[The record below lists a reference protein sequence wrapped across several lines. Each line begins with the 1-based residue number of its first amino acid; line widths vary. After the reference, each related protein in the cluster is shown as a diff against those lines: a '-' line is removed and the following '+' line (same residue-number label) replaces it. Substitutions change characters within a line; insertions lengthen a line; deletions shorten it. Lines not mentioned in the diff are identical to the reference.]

1 MDGGGK
7 CSACKTDT
15 NETDVLSCFECKE
28 VFHALCTAMDNPICN
43 KSFLNTFKRAKKSN
57 FLFLCDTCLTRREQ
71 NEASTVTQQISSLT
85 DTVAKLASEFTAF
98 KDAQQN
104 RETQQHRADTDQN
117 NTLNMQQPWSNPESV
132 KKMKSSLQIKSNGVE
147 IDIKKVEE
155 IASSNSIQ
163 VSKAIKHDNGDV
175 VIHLPTVQDSEKLS
189 PLLDQD
195 TFAGNEVV
203 KVKSK
208 LPTISILS
216 VTNFTTNEEFIEKV
230 KRQNPVIKE
239 KLQNGAEFKIIFTKK
254 PQDEESGNNKY
265 VQVVARVSNNMREA
279 IRLADDRIYM
289 DLVAHRVV
297 DRFFIK
303 RCNKCQKFGH
313 YERDCSEEVCCGY
326 CHGKHNSDRCRVT
339 VGDFENYKCINCKRN
354 GKDCAGHSAFW
365 YKCPTYLEQQDK
377 LKRIIPYYQKN

>member
-1 MDGGGK
+1 MASPKVDGGGM

-15 NETDVLSCFECKE
+15 NETDVLSCFDCKE
-28 VFHALCTAMDNPICN
+28 VFHALCNSMESPICN
-43 KSFLNTFKRAKKSN
+43 KSFLNTFKRAKKIN
-57 FLFLCDTCLTRREQ
+57 FFFLCDVCLTKREQ

-85 DTVAKLASEFTAF
+85 ETVAKLASEFSAF
-98 KDAQQN
+98 KDSQHNRDIQQN
-104 RETQQHRADTDQN
+104 NVE
-117 NTLNMQQPWSNPESV
+117 QPWSNPESV
-132 KKMKSSLQIKSNGVE
+132 KKMKSSLQIKSNGV
-147 IDIKKVEE
+147 DIELEE

-163 VSKAIKHDNGDV
+163 VSKAVKHDNGDV

-189 PLLDQD
+189 PLINQE

-216 VTNFTTNEEFIEKV
+216 VTNFTTNEDFIEKV

-239 KLQNGAEFKIIFTKK
+239 KIQNGSEFKIVFTKK
-254 PQDEESGNNKY
+254 PQDEESGNKNKY
-265 VQVVARVSNNMREA
+265 IQVVARVSNDMREA

-289 DLVAHRVV
+289 DLVAHKVV

-313 YERDCSEEVCCGY
+313 YEKDCSEEVCCGY
-326 CHGKHNSDRCRVT
+326 CHGKHNSHYCWR
-339 VGDFENYKCINCKRN
+339 F
-354 GKDCAGHSAFW
+354 
-365 YKCPTYLEQQDK
+365 
-377 LKRIIPYYQKN
+377 